1 MENHFSRLIE
11 KSELYIKQT
20 GELYKLKAIEKS
32 AEVIASFT
40 SNLIIIIAVTIFVIT
55 FNIGI
60 AIWLGEYLGKM
71 HLGFL
76 YVSGFYI
83 LVSLLI
89 HLLRKNLIEHP
100 VKDAFIQ
107 KFFTQNENPKD

>member
-20 GELYKLKAIEKS
+20 GELYKLRAIEKS
-32 AEVIASFT
+32 AEVIASLT
-40 SNLIIIIAVTIFVIT
+40 SNLIVIISVSIFVIT

-60 AIWLGEYLGKM
+60 AIWIGEYLGKM

-76 YVSGFYI
+76 YVSAFYI
-83 LVSLLI
+83 LTSLVI
-89 HLLRKNLIEHP
+89 HSLRKRLIEHP
-100 VKDAFIQ
+100 VKNAFIQ
-107 KFFTQNENPKD
+107 KFFTHNENLKN